1 MASSINNTTT
11 GRISS
16 LNIPTELED
25 LQYKDP
31 TVKSQESTLGYRELA
46 MKSRSG
52 YEVQE
57 WQHVSNSR
65 K

>member
-1 MASSINNTTT
+1 
-11 GRISS
+11 
-16 LNIPTELED
+16 
-25 LQYKDP
+25 
-31 TVKSQESTLGYRELA
+31 

-65 K
+65 KWHVGLGTADAMSQELDECLPV

>member
-25 LQYKDP
+25 LQYKDS
-31 TVKSQESTLGYRELA
+31 TVKSQECILGYFKLA
-46 MKSRSG
+46 RKPRSG
-52 YEVQE
+52 
-57 WQHVSNSR
+57 
-65 K
+65 